1 MGGIIVIVG
10 PMYSGKTEE
19 LIKRI
24 KEFSHAKKKCM
35 LFKHNFDTRY
45 DKDFIV
51 THNGIKEKCIVTKNS
66 NEIKNKINTCIDD
79 IDVIG
84 IDEVQFFDDNIVTL
98 LEDLANIGKVVVVAG
113 LDMDYMGN
121 PFGPMSSILAIA
133 DEIVKLKAI
142 CSICGKDA
150 MFSKR
155 IIEKKGTIL
164 VGAAES
170 YTPVC
175 REHFN
180 KKTSNSFYSHK
191 KE

>member
-1 MGGIIVIVG
+1 MGQITIITG
-10 PMYSGKTEE
+10 PMYAGKTEE
-19 LIKRI
+19 LLKRI
-24 KEFSHAKKKCM
+24 KRFTYAKKKCI
-35 LFKHNFDTRY
+35 LLKHSFDTRY
-45 DKDFIV
+45 NNNAIV
-51 THNGIKEKCIVTKNS
+51 THNKVKEKCIVVENS
-66 NEIKNKINTCIDD
+66 NDIKNEINTFIDD

-98 LEDLANIGKVVVVAG
+98 LEDLANIGKVVIVAG
-113 LDMDYMGN
+113 LDMDYMGT
-121 PFGPMSSILAIA
+121 PFRPMDSILAIA
-133 DEIVKLKAI
+133 DEIVKLKAV
-142 CSICGKDA
+142 CSVCGKDA

>member
-1 MGGIIVIVG
+1 MGQIIIITG
-10 PMYSGKTEE
+10 PMYAGKTEGT
-19 LIKRI
+19 LGMLLVVYNK
-24 KEFSHAKKKCM
+24 KKKCM

-98 LEDLANIGKVVVVAG
+98 LEDLANIGKVVIVAG
-113 LDMDYMGN
+113 LDMDYMGT
-121 PFGPMSSILAIA
+121 PFGPMGSILAIA

>member
-1 MGGIIVIVG
+1 MLGKRKNYLGALKG
-10 PMYSGKTEE
+10 SPMQ
-19 LIKRI
+19 
-24 KEFSHAKKKCM
+24 KKKCI
-35 LFKHNFDTRY
+35 LLKHSFDTRY
-45 DKDFIV
+45 NNNAIV
-51 THNGIKEKCIVTKNS
+51 THNKVKEKCIVVGNS
-66 NEIKNKINTCIDD
+66 NDIKNEIKPCIEDV
-79 IDVIG
+79 DVIG

-98 LEDLANIGKVVVVAG
+98 LEDLANIGKVVIVAG
-113 LDMDYMGN
+113 LDMDYMGI
-121 PFGPMSSILAIA
+121 PFGPMGSILAIA
-133 DEIVKLKAI
+133 DEIVKLKAV
-142 CSICGKDA
+142 CSVCGNDA

-180 KKTSNSFYSHK
+180 KKISNSFYSHK

>member
-1 MGGIIVIVG
+1 MGQIIIITG
-10 PMYSGKTEE
+10 PMYAGKTEE
-19 LIKRI
+19 LLKRI
-24 KEFSHAKKKCM
+24 KRFTYAKKKCI
-35 LFKHNFDTRY
+35 LLKHSFYTRY
-45 DKDFIV
+45 NNNAIV
-51 THNGIKEKCIVTKNS
+51 THNKVKEKCIVVGNS
-66 NEIKNKINTCIDD
+66 NDIKNET
-79 IDVIG
+79 
-84 IDEVQFFDDNIVTL
+84 
-98 LEDLANIGKVVVVAG
+98 G
-113 LDMDYMGN
+113 LDMDYMGI
-121 PFGPMSSILAIA
+121 PFGPMGSILAIA

-142 CSICGKDA
+142 CSICGNDA

-180 KKTSNSFYSHK
+180 KKISNSFYSHK